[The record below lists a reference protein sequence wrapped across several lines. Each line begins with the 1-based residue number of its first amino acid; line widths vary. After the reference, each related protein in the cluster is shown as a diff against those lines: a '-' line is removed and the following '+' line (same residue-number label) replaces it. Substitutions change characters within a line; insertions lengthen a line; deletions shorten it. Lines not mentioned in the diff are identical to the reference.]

1 MFGKNLKYY
10 RLKNRMSKKAL
21 ADAVG
26 VTPMSIT
33 HYENGARNP
42 DFSII
47 KKLADVLHVSIL
59 DFMALRDG
67 AHCYTHGEFRKSS
80 ALNKTDQDYV
90 CESVE
95 EYLDRFFTVTE
106 LLGGD
111 VLPAYPA
118 LHALEM
124 TDDVEHDAQALRKH
138 LGFATSGPVKDLIG
152 AMENKG
158 ILIYLCN
165 IANDKFSGMNGTV
178 DNRPYIILNRQMSA
192 ERQRSTLVHELIH
205 IFFKANKSEK
215 ELENHATAVSG
226 AFLFPKEDAHR
237 ELGYRRTGVSPDFAL
252 IAKEYGVSVQ
262 LIAKRAQ
269 ILQIITETSLTHFY
283 VHDLPLLGGR
293 KNEISRIPAE
303 ETNLFQQLVLRAIGQ
318 DEISIQKGSELLKM
332 PYDQLSQYVHFQG
345 EV

>member
-1 MFGKNLKYY
+1 
-10 RLKNRMSKKAL
+10 
-21 ADAVG
+21 
-26 VTPMSIT
+26 
-33 HYENGARNP
+33 
-42 DFSII
+42 
-47 KKLADVLHVSIL
+47 
-59 DFMALRDG
+59 
-67 AHCYTHGEFRKSS
+67 
-80 ALNKTDQDYV
+80 
-90 CESVE
+90 
-95 EYLDRFFTVTE
+95 
-106 LLGGD
+106 
-111 VLPAYPA
+111 
-118 LHALEM
+118 M

-138 LGFATSGPVKDLIG
+138 LGFALSGPVKDLIG

-158 ILIYLCN
+158 ILIYLCD
-165 IANDKFSGMNGTV
+165 IANDHFSGMNGTV
-178 DNRPYIILNRQMSA
+178 DQRPYIILNRQMSA
-192 ERQRSTLVHELIH
+192 ERQRSTLVHELVH
-205 IFFKANKSEK
+205 IFFIANKAEK
-215 ELENHATAVSG
+215 EIETHATAVSG

-252 IAKEYGVSVQ
+252 IAKEYGVSLQ

-269 ILQIITETSLTHFY
+269 MLQIISDASLTHFY